1 MTDVEQKSVELKQ
14 NLNNLADMVNDSDNT
29 AVAQDLKTTMK
40 RWEDTRRFLAAEREH
55 TNKRW
60 E

>member
-29 AVAQDLKTTMK
+29 AAAQDLKTTMK
-40 RWEDTRRFLAAEREH
+40 RWEDTRRFLVAEREY